1 MPALE
6 NSIPKPLENRK
17 EVCLIKLLRTIEY
30 LSTKLL
36 LKPVF

>member
-6 NSIPKPLENRK
+6 NPIPKPLENRK
-17 EVCLIKLLRTIEY
+17 KVYLIKLLYTIKN